1 MNFSIESLEGS
12 KDATFDSIF
21 GQRDNGQPVGFRIVG
36 TASDAYQKADTIIQG
51 MNVAEAVKRRIPTD
65 PDTPEG
71 AQMLSEASDRRRD
84 VILEHC
90 IVDWF
95 GFTFGADEPA
105 PFTPENVKRVLKAR
119 PQWKKQLVAAIEN
132 EGNFYKG

>member
-1 MNFSIESLEGS
+1 MDFSIESLEGS

-21 GQRDNGQPVGFRIVG
+21 GQRDNGDPVGFRIVG
-36 TASDAYQKADTIIQG
+36 TSSDAYQKADNLIQA
-51 MNVAEAVKRRIPTD
+51 MNVADAVKRRVPSD
-65 PDTPEG
+65 PETPEG

-84 VILEHC
+84 VILQHC
-90 IVDWF
+90 VVGWF
-95 GFTFGADEPA
+95 GFTLGENGPA
-105 PFTPENVKRVLKAR
+105 EFTPENLQRVLKAR